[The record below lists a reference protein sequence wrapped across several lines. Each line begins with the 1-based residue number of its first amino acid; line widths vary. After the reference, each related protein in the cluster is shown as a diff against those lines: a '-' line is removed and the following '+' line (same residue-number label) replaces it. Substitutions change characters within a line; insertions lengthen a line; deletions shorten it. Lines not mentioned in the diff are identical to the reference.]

1 MSSDDEKKDS
11 DRKDRNEKRKSRSG
25 ESNRRR
31 DLDEKDS
38 WRRRPHRDNDR
49 RSRRS
54 SGNSED
60 DDDRRDACR
69 RSRSPRRDERR
80 VSYSSN
86 RRNNNKPF
94 VPQRPK
100 LFQRPADPSTSNE
113 ATKNW
118 STRIAA
124 VATDDSQRSKFE
136 KLLGIRKTDS
146 KPTVA
151 NKNEQ
156 EEESTNVKKVQE
168 ELQKMHNDLDSQYVQ
183 ARAFTHSFRG
193 RGL

>member
-1 MSSDDEKKDS
+1 MSSDDEKKNS
-11 DRKDRNEKRKSRSG
+11 DRNEKRKSRSG
-25 ESNRRR
+25 DSNATER
-31 DLDEKDS
+31 
-38 WRRRPHRDNDR
+38 WRRRSHRDDER
-49 RSRRS
+49 RSRRN
-54 SGNSED
+54 SGDSED
-60 DDDRRDACR
+60 NDGKRDARR

-80 VSYSSN
+80 GRYS
-86 RRNNNKPF
+86 NNDKPF

-124 VATDDSQRSKFE
+124 VTADDGQRSKFE
-136 KLLGIRKTDS
+136 KLLGIRKTDA
-146 KPTVA
+146 KPTAA
-151 NKNEQ
+151 NRNEQ
-156 EEESTNVKKVQE
+156 EAESTNVKKVQE